1 MEWRDIDDP
10 KGLPEGLARRTH
22 QVHYPPDSRDPWQR
36 ARFVGIISCKAQ
48 NKISNLSGFQRVIK
62 MISAEIVASLEVAL
76 EEFCRVGDKLILIK
90 QRSYAREE
98 IH

>member
-1 MEWRDIDDP
+1 
-10 KGLPEGLARRTH
+10 
-22 QVHYPPDSRDPWQR
+22 
-36 ARFVGIISCKAQ
+36 
-48 NKISNLSGFQRVIK
+48 